1 MRFVIL
7 VLAFFGVL
15 AVLGRVLRASLN
27 LVHRGVDTV
36 VAGEVH
42 DLRAQRG
49 DLTGMSDAARQRSI
63 ARRGRL
69 MAVAMLSFWVG
80 LLVVPLLTRWEVE
93 LYAIYSLLWLVS
105 RVRLRS

>member
-1 MRFVIL
+1 MHFVIY

-15 AVLGRVLRASLN
+15 AVLGRVLRALLK
-27 LVHRGVDTV
+27 LVHRGVDTL

-42 DLRAQRG
+42 NLRAQRG
-49 DLTGMSDAARQRSI
+49 DLTGMADAGRQKSI

-80 LLVVPLLTRWEVE
+80 LLVVPPLTPWPAA
-93 LYAIYSLLWLVS
+93 LYAIYSLLWVVP
-105 RVRLRS
+105 RIRLRS